1 MRLTGLNAAPNEASS
16 SPDDDRVQLLEPAL
30 WKQLGE
36 ATDFATF
43 SNIWLAL
50 QCGLIGDVA
59 AGVVV
64 AGPDNTAAVAQW
76 PQARDQGGGHGWD
89 HASLANVIQLAATQ
103 RRGVVRYD
111 AAAPDA
117 APEGRVAGLAFP
129 IVISDDVRGV
139 AAVELKNVSEP
150 QTRAAMRQLQ
160 WGAAGLREYLLRQ
173 GRVDTARQAL
183 KAQSALDLL
192 SVTLEQ
198 DGFGTACRALVTELA
213 TRFGCERVSIGMVR
227 NGHAKVTAISH
238 SAQFGRQMN
247 LVRLVGAAMDEA
259 LDQHA
264 LIRHPAPPDE
274 LNVTRAHAELAQ
286 SCGSSAILTI
296 PLFVKDRFI
305 GALTFEHPTGFD
317 AETIAVLDCVA
328 ATAGPILEEKR
339 RNDRWLIVKV
349 GESLWTQ
356 VKRLLGP
363 GYATRKLVVL
373 LLLAAITGGYFWTGL
388 YRVTTEAVI
397 EGQIQR
403 SVVAPFNG
411 FVLEAPVRAGDTVQA
426 GQLLARL
433 DDRDLLLERLKWIT
447 ERERRKL
454 EFEKAM
460 GERNRSEQLISTT
473 QVEQADAQI
482 RLVDEQL
489 ARAKLTAPFD
499 GLVISGD
506 LTQSIGASL
515 QRGQELFQV
524 APLDSYRVVLDVDES
539 QIGDIVIG
547 QSGLLVVSSLPG
559 ETFPLT
565 VNKITPVSKAHD
577 GHNTFRVEGQLATAA
592 LALRPGM
599 HGVAKIDVD
608 RRRMVWIWAR
618 SFLDWARLTY
628 WRWLG

>member
-1 MRLTGLNAAPNEASS
+1 MRLTGLNAAPASNVASS
-16 SPDDDRVQLLEPAL
+16 SEDEDRVQLLEPAL

-36 ATDFATF
+36 ATDLTAF

-50 QCGLIGDVA
+50 QCGLIGNVA
-59 AGVVV
+59 GGVVMAGQDIGLAPV
-64 AGPDNTAAVAQW
+64 ALW
-76 PQARDQGGGHGWD
+76 PQGFEHT
-89 HASLANVIQLAATQ
+89 SLANVIELAAAQ

-111 AAAPDA
+111 PSSPEL
-117 APEGRVAGLAFP
+117 APEGPFAGLAFP
-129 IVISDDVRGV
+129 LLIGDGVRGV
-139 AAVELKNVSEP
+139 AALELKNATEP
-150 QTRAAMRQLQ
+150 QTRTAMRQLQ

-173 GRVDTARQAL
+173 GRLDTSRQAL
-183 KAQSALDLL
+183 KAQSALDIL

-198 DGFGTACRALVTELA
+198 EGFATACRSLVTELA
-213 TRFGCERVSIGMVR
+213 ARFGCERVSIGFVR
-227 NGHAKVTAISH
+227 NGHARIEAISH

-247 LVRLVGAAMDEA
+247 LVRLVGNAMDEA

-264 LIRHPAPPDE
+264 LIRHPASSDE

-286 SCGSSAILTI
+286 NCGAATILTI
-296 PLFVKDRFI
+296 PLFVRDRFV
-305 GALTFEHPTGFD
+305 GAVTFEHPVGFD
-317 AETIAVLDCVA
+317 PDTTAVLDCVA
-328 ATAGPILEEKR
+328 ATAAPVLEEKR
-339 RNDRWLIVKV
+339 RNDRWLIVKAAAA
-349 GESLWTQ
+349 LWTQ
-356 VKRLLGP
+356 LERLLGP
-363 GYATRKLVVL
+363 GYAKRKLAVL
-373 LLLAAITGGYFWTGL
+373 LLIAIAAAGYFCNGL
-388 YRVTTEAVI
+388 YRVTTDAVI

-454 EFEKAM
+454 EFEKAI
-460 GERNRSEQLISTT
+460 GERNRSEQQISTT

-499 GLVISGD
+499 GLIISGD

-515 QRGQELFQV
+515 QRGQEIFQI

-539 QIGDIVIG
+539 QIGDIAIG
-547 QSGLLVVSSLPG
+547 QQGLLVVASLPG
-559 ETFPLT
+559 EDFALAIT
-565 VNKITPVSKAHD
+565 KITPVSKAHD
-577 GHNTFRVEGQLATAA
+577 GRNTFRVEGQLAAAA
-592 LALRPGM
+592 LSLRPGM

-608 RRRMVWIWAR
+608 QRRLVWIWTR
-618 SFLDWARLTY
+618 SFLDWARLTL
-628 WRWLG
+628 WRWFG